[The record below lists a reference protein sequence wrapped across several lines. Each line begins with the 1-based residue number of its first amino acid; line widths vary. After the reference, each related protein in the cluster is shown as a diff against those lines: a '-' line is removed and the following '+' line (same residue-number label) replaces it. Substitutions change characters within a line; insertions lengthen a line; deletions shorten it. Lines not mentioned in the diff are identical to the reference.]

1 MKRKSFRILFFLRKG
16 KLLKNGEAPICMR
29 LTVDGCACD
38 ILIKRS
44 ILSEQWNQAKECA
57 RGQGRKAEE
66 LNRFIESIRVRLY
79 QIYRELEESG
89 KRITVERI
97 KNLYGGKEENLKTLL
112 QLFSEHNEQCKLL
125 VGKGFAKK
133 TVMRFESTYRYVV
146 EFMQIKYHISDIG
159 LNELTPAFVH
169 DFETF
174 LKTVKSCAQNSA
186 NTRLKI
192 LKKLMRI
199 ALENDLIKKS
209 PFVGYKFKHHE
220 TNPDFLT
227 IEEIQRIASKEMT
240 IQCIERVR
248 DIFVFQCFTG
258 LAFGDVAQLSSE
270 HLAKGNNGEMWI
282 RKTRQKTKNTCHIPL
297 LPVAVGLIDKYKNHP
312 VCLNTG
318 KMFPVIS
325 NQKMNLYLK
334 EIANICG
341 IEKKISSHTARHSY
355 ATSVCLANGVSME
368 NVAKMLGHASTNV
381 TKHYARVLDSSIM
394 RDMENVKNI
403 LNSYQSNN
411 QAV

>member
-1 MKRKSFRILFFLRKG
+1 MKRKSFRVLFFLRKG
-16 KLLKNGEAPICMR
+16 KLLKNGEAPVCLR
-29 LTVDGCACD
+29 FGVDGQTCE

-44 ILSEQWNQAKECA
+44 IATELWNQAKECA
-57 RGQGRKAEE
+57 KGQGRKADE
-66 LNRFIESIRVRLY
+66 LNRYIESIRVKLY
-79 QIYRELEESG
+79 QIYRELEEKG
-89 KRITVERI
+89 KLITTERI
-97 KNLYGGKEENLKTLL
+97 KSIFEGKEENTKTLL
-112 QLFSEHNEQCKLL
+112 QLFSEHNAQCKTLI
-125 VGKGFAKK
+125 GKGFAPK
-133 TVMRFESTYRYVV
+133 TVMRFESTYRYMV
-146 EFMQIKYHISDIG
+146 EFMQNKYHISDIA

-174 LKTVKSCAQNSA
+174 LKTGKQCAQNSA

-192 LKKLMRI
+192 FKKLMRI

-209 PFVGYKFKHHE
+209 PFVGYKFKYRE

-227 IEEIQRIASKEMT
+227 MDEIQRIASKSIS
-240 IQCIERVR
+240 IQCIEQVR

-258 LAFGDVAQLSSE
+258 LAFGDVAQLSEE
-270 HLAKGNNGEMWI
+270 HLVKGQNGNIWI
-282 RKTRQKTKNTCHIPL
+282 RKTRQKTNNMCNIPL
-297 LPVAVGLIDKYKNHP
+297 LPVAIALIDKYKDHP
-312 VCLNTG
+312 VCLKKNTL
-318 KMFPVIS
+318 FPVIS

-334 EIANICG
+334 EIANICN

-381 TKHYARVLDSSIM
+381 TKHYAKVLDTSIM
-394 RDMENVKNI
+394 RDMENVKTVLAN
-403 LNSYQSNN
+403 YQSNN